1 MEYVLKTN
9 SLCKTYRKFSALNG
23 LTMNVPKGAI
33 YGFVGRNGAGKTTLI
48 RLICGLQDPTSGDFT
63 LYGTKHTDKKIAKAR
78 RHMGAVVETPA
89 YYGDMNAAENLK
101 MQYAM
106 LGLPSYDGIDDLL
119 KLVRLDD
126 TGKKKAKDYSLGMKQ
141 RLGIALALCG
151 NPDFLILDEP
161 INGLDPQGI
170 VEIRELIL
178 RLNHERDITVL
189 ISSHILDELSRLAT
203 HYGFIDK
210 GKIVQEISA
219 EELEQKCRKYLHVKV
234 TSIAAFAHVMDKIG
248 AEYSI
253 INDTE
258 ADLFGEY
265 KVADLSAA
273 LSAEDC
279 DLLSLTE
286 HEESLENYFINLV
299 GSDGGDT
306 K

>member
-63 LYGTKHTDKKIAKAR
+63 LYGTKHTDSKISKAR
-78 RHMGAVVETPA
+78 RRMGAVVETPA

-101 MQYAM
+101 MQYSM
-106 LGLPSYDGIDDLL
+106 LGLPTYDGIDDLL

-126 TGKKKAKDYSLGMKQ
+126 TGKKKAKDFSLGMKQ

-234 TSIAAFAHVMDKIG
+234 TNAAAFAHVMDKIG

-258 ADLFGEY
+258 ADLYGEY

-273 LSAEDC
+273 LSAENC
-279 DLLSLTE
+279 ELLSLTE

-299 GSDGGDT
+299 GSDGGEA

>member
-119 KLVRLDD
+119 RLVRLDD

-234 TSIAAFAHVMDKIG
+234 TSIAAFAHVMDKMG

>member
-1 MEYVLKTN
+1 MDYVLKTN
-9 SLCKTYRKFSALNG
+9 ALCKSYRKFHALNG
-23 LTMNVPKGAI
+23 VTMNVPKGSI

-48 RLICGLQDPTSGDFT
+48 RLICGLQEPSSGEFT
-63 LYGTKHTDKKIAKAR
+63 LYGTKHTDSKISKAR
-78 RHMGAVVETPA
+78 RRMGAVVETPA

-106 LGLPSYDGIDDLL
+106 LGLPTYDGINDLL

-126 TGKKKAKDYSLGMKQ
+126 TGKKKAKDFSLGMKQ

-178 RLNHERDITVL
+178 RLNRERNITVL
-189 ISSHILDELSRLAT
+189 ISSHILDELARLAT

-219 EELEQKCRKYLHVKV
+219 SELEAKCRKYLHVKV
-234 TSIAAFAHVMDKIG
+234 TSTAVFANIMDKLG

-253 INDTE
+253 LSDTE
-258 ADLFGEY
+258 ADLYGEY
-265 KVADLSAA
+265 KISELSSA
-273 LSAEDC
+273 LAAEDC
-279 DLLSLTE
+279 ELLSLTE

-299 GSDGGDT
+299 GSDGGDV